1 MPVSC
6 LAHRCANTSW
16 REFHGEPGFKCL
28 SDTMRKRT
36 MAKEKPPEDLFRD
49 AHKDISYERRSA
61 QAVGNDEIA
70 RCGTLKRW
78 PKERGLNHAQNLL
91 DQTLQEQFR
100 TDCNL
105 MKLAGDSANQRATAA

>member
-1 MPVSC
+1 
-6 LAHRCANTSW
+6 
-16 REFHGEPGFKCL
+16 
-28 SDTMRKRT
+28 
-36 MAKEKPPEDLFRD
+36 MAKEKPREDLFRD

-61 QAVGNDEIA
+61 RAVGNDEIA

-78 PKERGLNHAQNLL
+78 PKERGLNHVQNLL

-105 MKLAGDSANQRATAA
+105 MKLAGGSANQRAKAA